1 MAMNDLEF
9 EKNRQEILKNAKI
22 NNKKSPN
29 NNKEHLWK
37 YEIEK
42 YRKQKKKELFFS
54 IGSVAGIISLILT
67 VALHYYEILGFLKS
81 FF

>member
-1 MAMNDLEF
+1 MNDLEF

-22 NNKKSPN
+22 NNKKSLN

-54 IGSVAGIISLILT
+54 IGSIAGIISLVLT
-67 VALHYYEILGFLKS
+67 VALHYYEILAFIKS
-81 FF
+81 YF

>member
-1 MAMNDLEF
+1 MNDLEF
-9 EKNRQEILKNAKI
+9 EKNRQEILKSAKI
-22 NNKKSPN
+22 NNKKSLN

-54 IGSVAGIISLILT
+54 IGSIAGIISLILT
-67 VALHYYEILGFLKS
+67 VALHYYEILAFIKS

>member
-22 NNKKSPN
+22 NNKKSLN
-29 NNKEHLWK
+29 TNKEHLWK

-42 YRKQKKKELFFS
+42 YRKQKKKEMFFS
-54 IGSVAGIISLILT
+54 IGSIAAIISLILT
-67 VALHYYEILGFLKS
+67 VALHYYEILAFIES
-81 FF
+81 VF

>member
-1 MAMNDLEF
+1 MNDLEF

-22 NNKKSPN
+22 NNKKSLS

-54 IGSVAGIISLILT
+54 IGSIAGIISLLLT
-67 VALHYYEILGFLKS
+67 IALHYYEILAFFKS

>member
-22 NNKKSPN
+22 NNKKSLN

-67 VALHYYEILGFLKS
+67 VALHYYEILDFLKS

>member
-1 MAMNDLEF
+1 MNDVEF
-9 EKNRQEILKNAKI
+9 EKNRQEILRNAKI
-22 NNKKSPN
+22 NNKNSV

-42 YRKQKKKELFFS
+42 YRKQKKKESFFM
-54 IGSVAGIISLILT
+54 IGSLAGILSLVLT
-67 VALHYYEILGFLKS
+67 VALHYYEILSFIKS

>member
-1 MAMNDLEF
+1 MNDLEF

-22 NNKKSPN
+22 NNKKSLN

-54 IGSVAGIISLILT
+54 IGSIAGIISLALT
-67 VALHYYEILGFLKS
+67 IALHYYEILAFIKS

>member
-1 MAMNDLEF
+1 MNDLEF

-22 NNKKSPN
+22 NNKKSLN

-54 IGSVAGIISLILT
+54 IGSIAGIISLVLT
-67 VALHYYEILGFLKS
+67 VALHYYEILGFIKS

>member
-1 MAMNDLEF
+1 MNDLEF

-22 NNKKSPN
+22 NNKKSLS

-54 IGSVAGIISLILT
+54 IGSIAGIISLLLT
-67 VALHYYEILGFLKS
+67 VALHYYEILAFIKS

>member
-1 MAMNDLEF
+1 MNDLEF

-22 NNKKSPN
+22 NNKNSLN

-54 IGSVAGIISLILT
+54 IGSIAGIISLILT
-67 VALHYYEILGFLKS
+67 VALHYYEIMAFIKT

>member
-1 MAMNDLEF
+1 MNDLEF

>member
-1 MAMNDLEF
+1 MNDLEF

-22 NNKKSPN
+22 NNKKSLN

-54 IGSVAGIISLILT
+54 IGSIAGIISLILT
-67 VALHYYEILGFLKS
+67 VALHYYEIVTLIKS